1 MPIAPVNYQALLT
14 QLDFTPLM
22 QGMQMRSERED
33 AKAARAE
40 QTARRSLAES
50 KFSQEQD
57 EDKRWRADLAD
68 ISADFTPEKLRD
80 LMWKHPDKQEALK
93 SGFDTYNSYQQRD
106 VISASTSVLGALNS
120 GNTDFAAKVLADR
133 KAALAEAGVN
143 TDQTDALLRLV
154 KSPDPADR
162 QRAYAMLG
170 MVMAGAVG
178 PEHAAGVMENLG
190 IGAKAERQARKDQ
203 LDQDE
208 FEERRRHNRAS
219 EGVAAGNL
227 ALSRQREGRVAR
239 GSGKAAKP
247 AKLPS
252 GFILD

>member
-1 MPIAPVNYQALLT
+1 MAIAPINYQALLT
-14 QLDFTPLM
+14 QLDFSPLM
-22 QGMQMRSERED
+22 QGLQQRDQRQD
-33 AKAARAE
+33 AQAARAE
-40 QTARRSLAES
+40 QTARRILAES
-50 KFSQEQD
+50 KFTKEQEA
-57 EDKRWRADLAD
+57 DKRWQADLAD
-68 ISADFTPEKLRD
+68 ISANFTPAKLRD

-106 VISASTSVLGALNS
+106 VISASTSVLSALNS
-120 GNTDFAAKVLADR
+120 GNTELAAKVLSDR
-133 KAALAEAGVN
+133 RTSLINGGVN
-143 TDQTDALLRLV
+143 TDQTEALLRLV

-190 IGAKAERQARKDQ
+190 VGARAERQARKDQ

-227 ALSRQREGRVAR
+227 SLRQQEKRAPKNSGR
-239 GSGKAAKP
+239 AAKFMKP
-247 AKLPS
+247 PS

>member
-1 MPIAPVNYQALLT
+1 VVDPVNYQALLT
-14 QLDFTPLM
+14 QVNFAPLM
-22 QGMQMRSERED
+22 QGLQMRNERQS
-33 AKAARAE
+33 ATAARTE
-40 QTARRSLAES
+40 QTALRQLAEA
-50 KFSQEQD
+50 KFTREQD

-68 ISADFTPEKLRD
+68 LSTDFTPEKLRD
-80 LMWKHPDKQEALK
+80 VMWKHPDKQDALK
-93 SGFDTYNSYQQRD
+93 SGFDTYTSQQQRD
-106 VISASTSVLGALNS
+106 VISASFSVLSAMQAGKP
-120 GNTDFAAKVLADR
+120 DVAAKVLSDR
-133 KAALAEAGVN
+133 QSALAKGGIN
-143 TDQTDALLRLV
+143 TDQTEALLRLV
-154 KSPDPADR
+154 KSDDPADR
-162 QRAYAMLG
+162 QRAHAMLG

-190 IGAKAERQARKDQ
+190 IGAKAERQTRKDQ

-208 FEERRRHNRAS
+208 FDERRRHNRAS

-239 GSGKAAKP
+239 GGGKAVKP